1 MKTLVH
7 RQNFVIALVLSMF
20 MASGLHGQAPKD
32 STEGY
37 VFKDMIRLA
46 ATPVKNQFRSGTCW
60 SFGTV
65 SLIESELLRTG
76 KGEFDLSEMFIVRH
90 TYADKADRYVRM
102 HGHMNFG
109 AGGALPDAFYVLERY
124 GIVPE
129 VAYNGK
135 VIGEENHVHGEMDE
149 VLKSYVDAIIKNPNR
164 KLTPVWREGYR
175 SLLNAYLGKYPE
187 EFGINQTNYT
197 PKSYAQMLGIKTT
210 DYVQLT
216 SFTHHPF
223 YSSFAIEVPD
233 NWNNDGAYN
242 LPIDEMIEVIDN
254 ALEKGYTVVWAAD
267 VSEKGFSH
275 RNGVAIVPASDA
287 SEMAGMERARW
298 EQMSQ
303 KEKDEMMYSFKKP
316 VAEKKITQEMRQ
328 LGFDNY
334 TTTDDHAMHIIGI
347 AHDQNGTKY
356 YIVKNS
362 WGTENNPYGGY
373 IYASEAFVRYK
384 TISVMLHKDGIPKKI
399 GKKISL

>member
-1 MKTLVH
+1 MNTKHNIYSLL
-7 RQNFVIALVLSMF
+7 IAFALSAF
-20 MASGLHGQAPKD
+20 MVTGLQAQTPKD
-32 STEGY
+32 SVEGY
-37 VFKDMIRLA
+37 VFKDKIRLA

-76 KGEFDLSEMFIVRH
+76 KGEYDLSEMFIVRH
-90 TYADKADRYVRM
+90 TYTDKADRYVRM
-102 HGHMNFG
+102 HGNMNFG
-109 AGGALPDAFYVLERY
+109 AGGALPDAFYVLEKY

-129 VAYNGK
+129 MAYDGK
-135 VIGEENHVHGEMDE
+135 VIGEANHVHGEMDE
-149 VLKSYVDAIIKNPNR
+149 VLKAFVDVIIKNPNR

-175 SLLNAYLGKYPE
+175 SLLDAYLGKYPE
-187 EFGINQTNYT
+187 EYVINQTKYT
-197 PKSYAQMLGIKTT
+197 PKSYAQMLGIKANN
-210 DYVQLT
+210 YVQLT
-216 SFTHHPF
+216 SFTHHP
-223 YSSFAIEVPD
+223 YYTSFAIEVPD

-242 LPIDEMIEVIDN
+242 LPMDEMMEVIDN

-275 RNGVAIVPASDA
+275 RNGVAIVPASEA
-287 SEMAGMERARW
+287 SEIAGMERARW

-303 KEKDEMMYSFKKP
+303 KEKDDMMYSFKRP
-316 VAEKKITQEMRQ
+316 VPEKKITQEERQ
-328 LGFDNY
+328 RGFDNY
-334 TTTDDHAMHIIGI
+334 STTDDHAMHIIGI

-373 IYASEAFVRYK
+373 IYASETFVRYK
-384 TISVMLHKDGIPKKI
+384 TISVMLHNEGVPKKI
-399 GKKISL
+399 RNKINL